1 MSSMVREDDFLESA
15 SSRFLMGG
23 SAAEAGLLTSISKE
37 IDVCLVDYICGI
49 LISLVINYKGY
60 SDPAFYRRLYELIS
74 DLNY

>member
-23 SAAEAGLLTSISKE
+23 SAAVVDLLTSISNE
-37 IDVCLVDYICGI
+37 IDCCLVDYICGF
-49 LISLVINYKGY
+49 LISLVINYIGY
-60 SDPAFYRRLYELIS
+60 SDPAFYSRLYELIS